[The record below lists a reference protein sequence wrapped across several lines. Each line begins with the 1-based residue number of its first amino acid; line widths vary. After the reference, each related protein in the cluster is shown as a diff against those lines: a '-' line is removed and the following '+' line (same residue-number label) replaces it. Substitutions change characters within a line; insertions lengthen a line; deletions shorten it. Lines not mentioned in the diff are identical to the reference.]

1 MIEYVYELNLPPAD
15 QIFLES
21 FKGFNDDHLADNYQ
35 YRTDIEEIIKSNWLN
50 FNNIKW
56 DTLLYFKKDNL
67 IGNIHTDISIELL
80 KNPYTAKLCHPYGIN
95 WIWSGDGQFLGEVLI
110 RKMENGI
117 DFESA
122 LSSIYGVDLMSDNIE
137 LCQERLLCGQEHLR
151 HIVEK
156 NIVCSNAL
164 EYNYAFGEVETFGN
178 GLFEFN

>member
-1 MIEYVYELNLPPAD
+1 MLLEKVIDHIRNRSYMSGIDRDSVRVKATQEVFTPTAMVRDILDRMD
-15 QIFLES
+15 QSLF
-21 FKGFNDDHLADNYQ
+21 
-35 YRTDIEEIIKSNWLN
+35 SNPDQD
-50 FNNIKW
+50 FI
-56 DTLLYFKKDNL
+56 DPT
-67 IGNIHTDISIELL
+67 
-80 KNPYTAKLCHPYGIN
+80 C
-95 WIWSGDGQFLGEVLI
+95 GDGQFLGEVLI